1 MTLAYSPRCA
11 GAWARFDPAPV
22 IDTHLNDST
31 AGITTVWAQRPADTT
46 QNTWKMGHIDNAY
59 SELLLTGVPR
69 PASVSSA
76 EQ

>member
-1 MTLAYSPRCA
+1 
-11 GAWARFDPAPV
+11 V